1 MKIAF
6 TTTTIH
12 VPEFLGDY
20 VLDAK
25 KHGVAIDIIVAGD
38 KKTPAACASYCE
50 NLAALHNVPVLYS
63 GAAHQQHYLKS
74 FPELDAFLP
83 WNCVQRRNL
92 AVLMA
97 YQAGADIIVLMDDDN
112 FIAQDNYFAGYAH
125 VGKTTRV
132 PAISS
137 ASGWYNI
144 CETLR
149 EAQDRRFY
157 PRGYPVSQRSM
168 DAPVTE
174 EQAQGR
180 VVVNA
185 GLWLGDPDID
195 AVTRL
200 AAPIDV
206 TAYKRTGHFALS
218 AGTWAPF
225 NSQNTAIARECVP
238 AYFLCPN
245 IGRFDDI
252 WASYVVKR
260 IADHL
265 GDTISFGEPLVR
277 QNRNPH
283 DLWADVDLERMGM
296 QLTDEFCNWLRAIPL
311 NAASYGA
318 CAAELMHGLE
328 AKLHAASLSAEARAY
343 IARFIDGYRV
353 WEKTLARLGIS
364 ATEQSAA

>member
-38 KKTPAACASYCE
+38 KKTPAAAASYCE

-63 GAAHQQHYLKS
+63 GVAHQQNYLKN

-92 AVLMA
+92 AVLLA
-97 YQAGADIIVLMDDDN
+97 YEAGADIIVLMDDDN
-112 FIAQDNYFAGYAH
+112 YLAQDNYFSGYAH
-125 VGKTTRV
+125 MGQTARF
-132 PAISS
+132 PAIAS

-144 CETLR
+144 CDTLN
-149 EAQDRRFY
+149 EAQGRRFY

-168 DAPVTE
+168 DALVTE
-174 EQAQGR
+174 EQTQGR
-180 VVVNA
+180 VIVNA

-206 TAYKRTGHFALS
+206 TAYKRAGYFALS

-238 AYFLCPN
+238 AYFLCPD

-265 GDTISFGEPLVR
+265 GDFISFGAPLVR
-277 QNRNPH
+277 QKRNPH
-283 DLWADVDLERMGM
+283 DLWADLDLERMGM
-296 QLTDEFCNWLRAIPL
+296 QLTDIFCTWLRAIPL
-311 NAASYGA
+311 TATQYGP
-318 CAAELMHGLE
+318 CATELMVGLE
-328 AKLHAASLSAEARAY
+328 SRVHSASLSAEARAY

-353 WEKTLARLGIS
+353 WEKTLARVS
-364 ATEQSAA
+364 ASTAEQSAA